1 MRIKIIVVCLIF
13 FTSRAVA
20 ITVPELVE
28 NMLSNH
34 PLQYQMAEGAYQKE
48 QSISKARAAFDP
60 TFSQQTQF
68 RPGGYYD
75 GRFANQQWQS
85 PLRAIN
91 GHWYSEYRIADGS
104 FPVYEQQY
112 DTLSGGEV
120 AVGIS
125 VPLLRDRSVDSRIV
139 SVENARLDAREWQ
152 ATQQLT
158 INALLYEGIIHY
170 LSWLE
175 AHVALAA
182 VRDLTTALEQQ
193 VESVKVQIAKGDVP
207 RLAMTELQQSVLSLK
222 SREIELKFRR
232 SSSAQALSY
241 YWRDSNG
248 VPVVPELSE
257 RQSVNLSLNF
267 EWPFS
272 ITTDSELANLRA
284 SVREHPVLKQFAA
297 AKVQLQNTIR
307 LSKNALK
314 PRLDLKAEI
323 ARDMGAGPTS
333 LDSTESKLALS
344 FTYPIGNTRAKAERA
359 IAASEFRELAFEARL
374 AGEQL
379 IQQFDLAVLALKEAR
394 QSLELATEA
403 ERVVRELSEGE
414 RQRFAAGDTDWFALN
429 ARENKLAEAVMKR
442 LKLQFTVHRKELHIY
457 RITSLISERFN

>member
-13 FTSRAVA
+13 LSSRVMA

-75 GRFANQQWQS
+75 GRVANQRWQS

-112 DTLSGGEV
+112 ETLSGGEV

-125 VPLLRDRSVDSRIV
+125 VPLLRDRSVDARIV
-139 SVENARLDAREWQ
+139 SVEKARLNAREWQ
-152 ATQQLT
+152 ATQQLAT
-158 INALLYEGIIHY
+158 NALLYEGISYY

-175 AHVALAA
+175 AHVALTAI
-182 VRDLTTALEQQ
+182 RDLTTALEQQ
-193 VESVKVQIAKGDVP
+193 VERVMVQVAKGDVP
-207 RLAMTELQQSVLSLK
+207 RLALTELQQSVLSLK
-222 SREIELKFRR
+222 SRKIELKFRR
-232 SSSAQALSY
+232 TSSAQALSY

-248 VPVVPELSE
+248 APVIPELPDNHSAD
-257 RQSVNLSLNF
+257 LSLNF
-267 EWPFS
+267 DWPFS
-272 ITTDSELANLRA
+272 ITTDSELASLRA
-284 SVREHPVLKQFAA
+284 NVKEHPVLQQFDA
-297 AKVQLQNTIR
+297 AKDQLQNTIR
-307 LSKNALK
+307 LSRNDLK

-359 IAASEFRELAFEARL
+359 IAASEFRELSFEERL

-379 IQQFDLAVLALKEAR
+379 MQQFELAVLALKEAR
-394 QSLELATEA
+394 QSFELATEA
-403 ERVVRELSEGE
+403 ERLARELSKGE

-429 ARENKLAEAVMKR
+429 ARENTLAEAVMK
-442 LKLQFTVHRKELHIY
+442 KLQLQFNVHRKELYIY
-457 RITSLISERFN
+457 RITALISERFI